1 VVVIDNCS
9 DWVCDGC
16 RVMVT
21 KRIYE
26 AAAPADG
33 YRVLV
38 NRVIGLLTRQGMRPV
53 LGSGR
58 TALIGGAAAVAGLA
72 LAATWI
78 PAWRASRTDPLI
90 AFSAQ

>member
-1 VVVIDNCS
+1 MVVIDNCS

-26 AAAPADG
+26 AAAPAEG

-38 NRVIGLLTRQGMRPV
+38 NHVIGLLTRQGMRLCTPAC
-53 LGSGR
+53 R
-58 TALIGGAAAVAGLA
+58 T
-72 LAATWI
+72 W
-78 PAWRASRTDPLI
+78 
-90 AFSAQ
+90 